1 MGQEASA
8 NTTND
13 KHNRKL
19 ESSPTDAIVD
29 PTGRV
34 STATEIEIT
43 WIETTPMT
51 PQEYHA
57 AVDALAVLIARWW
70 HTHPHHDRQQ
80 AA

>member
-34 STATEIEIT
+34 STATEIKIT
-43 WIETTPMT
+43 WIETTQMT
-51 PQEYHA
+51 P
-57 AVDALAVLIARWW
+57 RS
-70 HTHPHHDRQQ
+70 TTPRSTPSPS
-80 AA
+80 